1 MPQRCGCGGD
11 SASGRQAYAKSV
23 ANRKETFSDVSTY
36 ERILVAAK
44 VEVAEFGILGL
55 RLDGVA
61 RRAHV
66 SMPLIYRH
74 FEDRDELIAVV
85 LGDQYEEWVTSY
97 RSWVDNWLAGATT
110 ITLEEFAQ
118 LSPKPN
124 QDNARKARTFRLQ
137 VLSTSLENPALRE
150 RLEGITTEAFTW
162 TQSTVERARPLLPEE
177 DRYFDARIF
186 THLLFNTMFVF
197 SDLVTGGG
205 VDDSEFTSMV
215 VSLLRASSRDRARE
229 RL

>member
-1 MPQRCGCGGD
+1 
-11 SASGRQAYAKSV
+11 
-23 ANRKETFSDVSTY
+23 
-36 ERILVAAK
+36 
-44 VEVAEFGILGL
+44 
-55 RLDGVA
+55 
-61 RRAHV
+61 
-66 SMPLIYRH
+66 
-74 FEDRDELIAVV
+74 
-85 LGDQYEEWVTSY
+85 
-97 RSWVDNWLAGATT
+97 VDNWLAGATT